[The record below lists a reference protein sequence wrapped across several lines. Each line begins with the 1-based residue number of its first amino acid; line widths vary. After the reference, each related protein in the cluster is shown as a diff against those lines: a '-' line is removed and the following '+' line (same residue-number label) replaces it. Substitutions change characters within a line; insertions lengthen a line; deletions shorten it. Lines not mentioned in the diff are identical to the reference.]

1 MKIEV
6 VLPGPPV
13 RTTSSPGTLRSASA
27 TEELCQSR
35 SCFAV
40 ITLTVLL
47 TEFAGV
53 SSRVAVTT
61 VEYAGLGGG
70 GSLDAGV
77 EAGSAGG
84 DWAKA
89 EEENSAKTTAARNQ
103 AISSPTLSRGE
114 IQGAARRPRFR
125 GDALQA

>member
-70 GSLDAGV
+70 GSLDAGMPSV

-103 AISSPTLSRGE
+103 
-114 IQGAARRPRFR
+114 
-125 GDALQA
+125 